1 VPAPYALL
9 GLNLGQL
16 VDALSA
22 VLFLAVV
29 ALGLYI
35 IFGMMRVINLAHGEL
50 FMVGAYVVWWLIDHG
65 VSFWLGLVAAPVVVG
80 ALGLLIERSVIRF
93 LYERGDLSTLL
104 ATAGVSILLQR
115 SVALGIGTQ
124 PREVAAPIGGN
135 VSFLGQAFLIYQLVA
150 MGLATLV
157 IAAVFWLFRRTAFG
171 TRARATIER
180 PEMAQ
185 VMGVNTARMS
195 MAAFALGAALA
206 GFAGALIA
214 PLVSIVPTMGA
225 DFVVQSF
232 LVVIVGG
239 TTELVGALGGSALI
253 GGTRSL
259 LTANLSATVAQM
271 IVLALAM
278 IIVLLRPQGLFRR
291 P

>member
-1 VPAPYALL
+1 VRATLALL
-9 GLNLGQL
+9 GLDLGEL

-22 VLFLAVV
+22 VLFLAVMS
-29 ALGLYI
+29 LGLYV

-50 FMVGAYVVWWLIDHG
+50 LMVGAYVVWWLDDHG
-65 VSFWLGLVAAPVVVG
+65 VSSWAGLVAAPLLVG
-80 ALGLLIERSVIRF
+80 ALGVLLERSVIRF
-93 LYERGDLSTLL
+93 LYEREDLSTLL

-115 SVALGIGTQ
+115 AVSLGIGTQ

-135 VSFLGQAFLIYQLVA
+135 VSILGQTFLIYQLMA
-150 MGLATLV
+150 MGLAVLV
-157 IAAVFWLFRRTAFG
+157 IAAVLWLFRRTAFG

-180 PEMAQ
+180 PAMAEA
-185 VMGVNTARMS
+185 MGIDTGRQS
-195 MAAFALGAALA
+195 MIAFALGAALA

-214 PLVSIVPTMGA
+214 PLVSVVPTMGA

-239 TTELVGALGGSALI
+239 TTELAGALGGSALI

-259 LTANLSATVAQM
+259 LTANLNATVAQM

-278 IIVLLRPQGLFRR
+278 IIVVVRPQGLFRR
-291 P
+291 S